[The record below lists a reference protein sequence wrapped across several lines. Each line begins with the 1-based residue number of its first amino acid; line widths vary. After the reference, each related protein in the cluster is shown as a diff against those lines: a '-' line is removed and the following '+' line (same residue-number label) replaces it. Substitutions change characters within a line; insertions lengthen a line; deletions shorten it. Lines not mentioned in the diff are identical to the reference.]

1 MNPFGPFC
9 HFFRR
14 VTLNQVRDL
23 KWHQLCVTWSSFSG
37 VVHIYLDGKNIL
49 SAVNKQRG
57 EIPGGQYVTVGNKYH
72 LVSEFNLWDRVLTAQ
87 EIERNAKTCN
97 GEKGNV
103 MQWHEGF
110 QNLQKSSGK
119 YFTPSSCEAPSPS
132 DDKQTA

>member
-1 MNPFGPFC
+1 MYKVY

-14 VTLNQVRDL
+14 VTLNQLTDL

-57 EIPGGQYVTVGNKYH
+57 EIPGGQDVVIGNKYH
-72 LVSEFNLWDRVLTAQ
+72 LVSDFNLWDRVLTAQ

-103 MQWHEGF
+103 LQWHQFF
-110 QNLQKSSGK
+110 QSFEKAYLKK
-119 YFTPSSCEAPSPS
+119 YSTPSSCEAPSPS
-132 DDKQTA
+132 DDKQT